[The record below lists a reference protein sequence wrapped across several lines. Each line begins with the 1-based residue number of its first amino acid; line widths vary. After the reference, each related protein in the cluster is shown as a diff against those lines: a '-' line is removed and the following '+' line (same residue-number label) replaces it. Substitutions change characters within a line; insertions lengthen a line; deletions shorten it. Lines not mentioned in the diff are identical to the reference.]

1 MVIGGLFDG
10 YDVGIGVSQPL
21 SFRGGAHALE
31 TIFEKLGSASEECGD
46 TPERGRWALGLCAGV
61 CQHRLAKNL
70 VDDMGMRGGPC
81 NRCSEHFL
89 VVSHAVLWYALSI

>member
-1 MVIGGLFDG
+1 MAMMWGSACHSHLASEAVLTR
-10 YDVGIGVSQPL
+10 
-21 SFRGGAHALE
+21 RGRS
-31 TIFEKLGSASEECGD
+31 FEKLGSASEECGD

-70 VDDMGMRGGPC
+70 VDDMGMRGGQC
-81 NRCSEHFL
+81 NRCAEHFL

>member
-1 MVIGGLFDG
+1 MAMMWGSACHSHLASEAVLTR
-10 YDVGIGVSQPL
+10 
-21 SFRGGAHALE
+21 RGRS
-31 TIFEKLGSASEECGD
+31 FEKLGSASEECGD

-81 NRCSEHFL
+81 NRCSEHFP
-89 VVSHAVLWYALSI
+89 VVSHAVFWYVLTI